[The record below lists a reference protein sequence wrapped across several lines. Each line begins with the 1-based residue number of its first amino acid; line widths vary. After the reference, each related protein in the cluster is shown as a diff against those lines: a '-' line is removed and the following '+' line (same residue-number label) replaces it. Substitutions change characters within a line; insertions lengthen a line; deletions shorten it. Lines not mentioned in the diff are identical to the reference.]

1 MWTRTHILILS
12 MAASLLPGC
21 TSLGI
26 TLVDSVQPGITSAEE
41 TQGYSFPPNP
51 SLSVEV
57 EPATASSPLQVEM
70 PQAGL
75 SSPAAPEPISTFEH
89 SPVAKPDNQE
99 AQAVPAT
106 AQSNTSAVRN
116 VPALNAHDRLFD
128 LLQKDIDK
136 AMGQTSERRRLHFS
150 RAVIENSR
158 VRNFIN
164 QFSKSNKESF
174 SMLLARS
181 GRYMPMIAKVLR
193 EEGLPEEF
201 AYLALIESGFSPHAA
216 SPNGAVG
223 LWQFVAGTART
234 YGLRIDSWVD
244 ERRDPLKSTR
254 AAAAYLKDL
263 HEYFGKWYL
272 ATAAYNAGQGAIDKA
287 VQAPGAKNVWGVSEK
302 AKLREETRNFVP
314 KFVAVSLIATNP
326 GEYGFGDILHQEPL
340 EYEEVELRG
349 SLRLDA
355 IANMVETSL
364 EVIQELNPAL
374 IRNSTPP
381 ENDFTVKLP
390 AGKGLAFTA
399 AYEQLNEKNTEPIQ
413 VMTHKVRRGETLISI
428 ARRYGQHVRT
438 LMELNGLSSPRLRI
452 GQPLKVI
459 IEGLRGGLR

>member
-1 MWTRTHILILS
+1 L
-12 MAASLLPGC
+12 A
-21 TSLGI
+21 
-26 TLVDSVQPGITSAEE
+26 
-41 TQGYSFPPNP
+41 
-51 SLSVEV
+51 
-57 EPATASSPLQVEM
+57 LQVETL
-70 PQAGL
+70 QANP
-75 SSPAAPEPISTFEH
+75 SSPAAPEPTSTIEH
-89 SPVAKPDNQE
+89 SPVPKPDKQE

-106 AQSNTSAVRN
+106 AQRKSSVRN
-116 VPALNAHDRLFD
+116 VPALSAHDRLFD

-136 AMGQTSERRRLHFS
+136 AVGQTSERRRLQFS

-164 QFSKSNKESF
+164 QFSKINKESF
-174 SMLLARS
+174 STLLARS

-201 AYLALIESGFSPHAA
+201 AYLALIESGFSPDAS

-287 VQAPGAKNVWGVSEK
+287 MQTPGAKNVWGVSEK

-314 KFVAVSLIATNP
+314 KFVAVSLIATDP
-326 GEYGFGDILHQEPL
+326 GKYGFGDILHHEPL

-349 SLRLDA
+349 SLRLEA
-355 IANMVETSL
+355 IANMAETSL

-374 IRNSTPP
+374 LRNSTPP
-381 ENDFTVKLP
+381 ESDFTVKLP
-390 AGKGLAFTA
+390 AGKGLAFAA
-399 AYEQLNEKNTEPIQ
+399 AYEQLNEKDTEPIQ
-413 VMTHKVRRGETLISI
+413 VVTHKVRRGETLLSI
-428 ARRYGQHVRT
+428 ARRYGQQVRT
-438 LMELNGLSSPRLRI
+438 LMELNGLSNPRLRI
-452 GQPLKVI
+452 GQPLKVM

>member
-1 MWTRTHILILS
+1 MWSRIHILIL
-12 MAASLLPGC
+12 AATLLPGC
-21 TSLGI
+21 TSLGV
-26 TLVDSVQPGITSAEE
+26 TLVGSIPPITTPAEE
-41 TQGYSFPPNP
+41 VQGHSPSPDPSGPIAAISAAASF
-51 SLSVEV
+51 
-57 EPATASSPLQVEM
+57 ALQPET
-70 PQAGL
+70 PQASP
-75 SSPAAPEPISTFEH
+75 SSPAEPEPIATIEQSQV
-89 SPVAKPDNQE
+89 PNPDKQE
-99 AQAVPAT
+99 SQALAPT
-106 AQSNTSAVRN
+106 AQSKPSAVKN
-116 VPALNAHDRLFD
+116 LPAFSAHDRLFD
-128 LLQKDIDK
+128 LVQKDIDK
-136 AMGQTSERRRLHFS
+136 AVGQTSERRRLQFS
-150 RAVIENSR
+150 REVIENSR

-164 QFSKSNKESF
+164 QFSKTNKDSF

-201 AYLALIESGFSPHAA
+201 AYLALIESGFSPDAS

-263 HEYFGKWYL
+263 HEYFGRWYL

-287 VQAPGAKNVWGVSEK
+287 MQAPGAKNVWGVSEK

-326 GEYGFGDILHQEPL
+326 SKYGFGDILHEEPL

-349 SLRLDA
+349 SLRLQA
-355 IANMVETSL
+355 IAKMAETSL

-374 IRNSTPP
+374 LRNSTPP

-390 AGKGLAFTA
+390 AGKGLAFAA
-399 AYEQLNEKNTEPIQ
+399 AYQQLNEKHTEPIQ
-413 VMTHKVRRGETLISI
+413 VVTHKVRPGETLISI
-428 ARRYGQHVRT
+428 ARRYGQQVRT